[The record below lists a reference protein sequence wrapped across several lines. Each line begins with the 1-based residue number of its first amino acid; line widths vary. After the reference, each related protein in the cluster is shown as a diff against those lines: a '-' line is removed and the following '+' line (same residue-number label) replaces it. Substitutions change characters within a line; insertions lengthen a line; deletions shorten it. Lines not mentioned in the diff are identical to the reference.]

1 MPLIISIPILIVIAF
16 LYIVFRSRFKKTIS
30 NIYLNV
36 FIEFILLGIGIP
48 ICLYFVTDY
57 FNRDDRLR
65 QEEFRKNVTASIIND
80 ELKTEELEKI
90 ITEQYQDI
98 FDSSDKEA
106 QTWAEDFIK
115 SLPTKQK
122 DYQLLSN
129 KSEDLAN
136 VLKSKWNPIVI
147 FTLKQFDRRISEL
160 NKQGLSITLN
170 TSESDEF
177 FLVENLTS
185 EEFVPPFRSAV
196 FPNGNSIT
204 VTMRSAVISK
214 GILTQ
219 EPFLRVQNNTRNTRE
234 GAFKISFQKNLIS
247 LAILS
252 KFLNINS
259 LTTNDISIDDEF
271 FESIREAIE
280 ESITFVLLD
289 DMENVNVGN

>member
-1 MPLIISIPILIVIAF
+1 MPLIYSIPILIIF
-16 LYIVFRSRFKKTIS
+16 IIIYIFYRSRYHQNIS
-30 NIYLNV
+30 NNYISV
-36 FIEFILLGIGIP
+36 SIEIILLGIVIP
-48 ICLYFVTDY
+48 IILYFITDE
-57 FNRDDRLR
+57 FNRDER
-65 QEEFRKNVTASIIND
+65 QKQGEFRKYVTASIIND
-80 ELKTEELEKI
+80 ELKTDDLEKI
-90 ITEQYQDI
+90 ITDKYQDI

-136 VLKSKWNPIVI
+136 VLKSKWNPIVT

-177 FLVENLTS
+177 FVVENLTS

-204 VTMRSAVISK
+204 VTMRAAVISK

-219 EPFLRVQNNTRNTRE
+219 VPFLRLQNNMKHIRE
-234 GAFKISFQKNLIS
+234 GAFQIRFRHDRIYLEN
-247 LAILS
+247 LS

-259 LTTNDISIDDEF
+259 LSTSDTLIDNEF
-271 FESIREAIE
+271 FESISKAIE

-289 DMENVNVGN
+289 DMENIKTSN

>member
-1 MPLIISIPILIVIAF
+1 
-16 LYIVFRSRFKKTIS
+16 LYLDRDLKKTIS